1 MFLIGIMK
9 ILKITVFIII
19 SLIVNINIIA
29 SCSSS
34 NDSSSSSPSIIT
46 SSTIIVVIII
56 SNKMAVRKK
65 EGRSLEDQNIQKEDL
80 CNKEGRLPP
89 ARSFAD
95 QNEVNKTHLPHSL
108 RGNLSIIPSLVTR
121 CSPSTQHWQ
130 STRYDPDEDATKTG
144 HFSRLYIEGLT
155 GRAPLWLGRGYARS
169 CEVRRILFNRLLLT
183 LGRFMLYT
191 RWREYH
197 TRTRT

>member
-9 ILKITVFIII
+9 IMKITVFIII

-34 NDSSSSSPSIIT
+34 NDNGSSSPSIIT

-56 SNKMAVRKK
+56 SITMTVRKK

-80 CNKEGRLPP
+80 CNKEGRLPT
-89 ARSFAD
+89 ARAFAD
-95 QNEVNKTHLPHSL
+95 QNEVNKTHLHHSL
-108 RGNLSIIPSLVTR
+108 RGNLSIILCLVIR
-121 CSPSTQHWQ
+121 CSPSTQHRQ
-130 STRYDPDEDATKTG
+130 STRYDPDDDATKTG
-144 HFSRLYIEGLT
+144 HFSRLYIEELT
-155 GRAPLWLGRGYARS
+155 GTAPLWLGRGHARS
-169 CEVRRILFNRLLLT
+169 FEVRRILFNRLLLT

-191 RWREYH
+191 RCRKYH
-197 TRTRT
+197 TRT